1 MHQTHDTLQI
11 NGKPNS
17 IYNYI
22 ILKLKHKYY
31 QPQGFKIFSPLVL

>member
-31 QPQGFKIFSPLVL
+31 QPQGFKIFSPLVV